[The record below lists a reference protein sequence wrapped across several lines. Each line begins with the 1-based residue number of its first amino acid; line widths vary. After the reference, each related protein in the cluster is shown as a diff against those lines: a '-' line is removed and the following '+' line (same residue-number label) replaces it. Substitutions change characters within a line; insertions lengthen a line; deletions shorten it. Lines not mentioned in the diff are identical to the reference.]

1 MRATLKQPV
10 LFPQTYG
17 WYITA
22 AAADTLLTAIIL
34 TLGGIEVNAVAA
46 GVINHYG
53 LLGMLLFKFAT
64 VYTVLLICEYIGRH
78 RIATAQRLGTWA
90 VIISLVP
97 VAVGVHELVRYGPE
111 HGLFDV
117 AGHLGS
123 ALLNPFR

>member
-22 AAADTLLTAIIL
+22 AAADTVLTGIIL
-34 TLGGIEVNAVAA
+34 TLGGIELNLIAA

-78 RIATAQRLGTWA
+78 RVATAKRLGTWA
-90 VIISLVP
+90 VIISTIPVLV
-97 VAVGVHELVRYGPE
+97 GLHELVRFGPE
-111 HGLFDV
+111 RGLLDLF
-117 AGHLGS
+117 AHLGS
-123 ALLNPFR
+123 AVSPWR

>member
-22 AAADTLLTAIIL
+22 AAADTILTAIIL
-34 TLGGIEVNAVAA
+34 TLGCIELNGFAA

-78 RIATAQRLGTWA
+78 RITTAQRLGSWA
-90 VIISLVP
+90 VIVSFVP
-97 VAVGVHELVRYGPE
+97 VLVGLHELVRFGPE
-111 HGLFDV
+111 RGLFDLASHV
-117 AGHLGS
+117 LG
-123 ALLNPFR
+123 AANPFG